1 MFSRS
6 SDGAGFL
13 AQSHVILIQHSVLQV
28 QEHSLSMTWHTR
40 YIALCLSS
48 IFLCQF
54 EELCPWPV
62 FPVWFIQTPTLSH
75 WCAHKSFCS
84 VLFILHFDKRSHQD
98 FDYDKKTPLYRV
110 TGPPHALF
118 LLNSLQWPLIR
129 LQINELTQI
138 INYISTPVSKVFLS
152 VVYAISCQPC
162 SEIVNET
169 CLELKVRIRFH
180 TVY

>member
-1 MFSRS
+1 MSK
-6 SDGAGFL
+6 
-13 AQSHVILIQHSVLQV
+13 QH
-28 QEHSLSMTWHTR
+28 
-40 YIALCLSS
+40 
-48 IFLCQF
+48 FLCQF
-54 EELCPWPV
+54 EDLCPWPV

-75 WCAHKSFCS
+75 WWAHKSFCS

-110 TGPPHALF
+110 MGPPHAHF

-152 VVYAISCQPC
+152 VVYAISCQPW

-180 TVY
+180 TVCLCSNLFSLLLTSYSAHTWTMLYHGYVYTCIGFDSVYICRL